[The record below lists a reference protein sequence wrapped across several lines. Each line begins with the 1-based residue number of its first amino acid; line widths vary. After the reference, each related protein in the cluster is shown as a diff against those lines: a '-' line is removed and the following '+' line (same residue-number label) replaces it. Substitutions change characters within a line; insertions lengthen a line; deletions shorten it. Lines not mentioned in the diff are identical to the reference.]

1 MVKDMRDA
9 LATWATLPLVTIL
22 PEHKSMMVVLLNNMI
37 DLASIMGFPR
47 VITSAQKCMFELL
60 EPTKRKKNLA
70 RLWEWR
76 RISHAMCASPV
87 SKIFIDVLSKY
98 CGEASRGVDFWIDS
112 LEESALIVGWKHNLS
127 YTFADLCCSK
137 PNLNSTDL
145 KSFHGGVTIGEA
157 AATASAGIMD
167 EDYSTDEVS
176 SNDDSSIKGSSI
188 DYRSKY
194 LAAYLYYD
202 LCERLAA
209 NGRLIDAF
217 LCASLAA
224 GFRVEL
230 YTKIFDEKSQ
240 GVLTQLWSLETV
252 PSDSQSFYLSPW
264 NVLKC
269 FLETLLQVGT
279 MHEMNG
285 NEEDAIITLESGE
298 ELSNTYSLPIFEI
311 LFSSALGK
319 LRRKGT
325 SDEMGK
331 EKSERASEC
340 FEDFK
345 YFFSCETC
353 K

>member
-1 MVKDMRDA
+1 
-9 LATWATLPLVTIL
+9 
-22 PEHKSMMVVLLNNMI
+22 
-37 DLASIMGFPR
+37 
-47 VITSAQKCMFELL
+47 
-60 EPTKRKKNLA
+60 
-70 RLWEWR
+70 
-76 RISHAMCASPV
+76 MCACPV
-87 SKIFIDVLSKY
+87 NKIFIDVLSKY

-112 LEESALIVGWKHNLS
+112 LEEPALIVGWKHNLS

-176 SNDDSSIKGSSI
+176 SNDDSSIEGSSI

-353 K
+353 KWIIKATLMLDRMGDHANTDEKVSLSRLLDSVPEISVSYSVDKFQNMKCASATKRVVGNAFLWM

>member
-145 KSFHGGVTIGEA
+145 NSFHGGVTIGEA

-167 EDYSTDEVS
+167 EDYSTDEV
-176 SNDDSSIKGSSI
+176 SSIKGSSI

-331 EKSERASEC
+331 EKSERA
-340 FEDFK
+340 
-345 YFFSCETC
+345 
-353 K
+353 